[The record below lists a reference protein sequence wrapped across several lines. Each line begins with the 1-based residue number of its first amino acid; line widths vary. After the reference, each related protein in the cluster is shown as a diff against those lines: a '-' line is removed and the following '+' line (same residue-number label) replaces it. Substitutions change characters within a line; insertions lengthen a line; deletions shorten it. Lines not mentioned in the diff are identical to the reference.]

1 MAAPTFYGVEEF
13 FQTLK
18 PFAEQHGKNFV
29 SWADAA
35 DSSQRA
41 QMLHG
46 KTGIEGHYDIAKA
59 LIALKPGL
67 AFSKPDVKQVLWK
80 VHESQVA
87 AQALGWPERKSEI
100 DQWHAETL
108 NRIRNMTRA
117 IGQGLLKSKGNKK
130 KPYWVL
136 KILDETEEIDC
147 EAAAKADA
155 PEAAPGGQ
163 VVSSSVCANYSDAIF
178 SFDAELLLPVAEFPS
193 GAKMPG
199 LPIDVGD
206 CKEAGYVIAA
216 WPDGF
221 TARMPKISIEQLER
235 WTAKAHT
242 CKGILW
248 EAVHKVT
255 KHALTVR
262 QKVDHRL
269 IVVLMEQQKQ
279 VCMIKAASFGSVTGG
294 EKIPLPSDNPTLL
307 KAVEFM
313 GRVGE
318 KYAAGEVERDGLK
331 RLKDTMARSEGINLT
346 AKLIEEAPQGQAD
359 KAKEEGPEQVGGKA
373 DERDEGLAG
382 LVSALGWPV
391 MKRPAARAP
400 LALAPQA
407 KKKKEEKKK
416 EEKKEEKKKEENEEK
431 QEEVE
436 AGAQGAWQGWFVG
449 PGDDYSSLS
458 EAWVIAALQSS

>member
-1 MAAPTFYGVEEF
+1 MVWRSSSRCSS
-13 FQTLK
+13 LV
-18 PFAEQHGKNFV
+18 AEKHGKNFV
-29 SWADAA
+29 SWHDAA

-87 AQALGWPERKSEI
+87 AAALGWPERKSEI
-100 DQWHAETL
+100 DQWLAETL

-130 KPYWVL
+130 KPDWVL
-136 KILDETEEIDC
+136 KILDETGETDC
-147 EAAAKADA
+147 EAATKAKEKEVDA
-155 PEAAPGGQ
+155 PEAAPGGK
-163 VVSSSVCANYSDAIF
+163 VVSSSGCAEYSDATI

-206 CKEAGYVIAA
+206 CKVAGYVFAT

-221 TARMPKISIEQLER
+221 TARLPKISIEQLER

-248 EAVHKVT
+248 EGVHKVT

-262 QKVDHRL
+262 QQVDHRL

-294 EKIPLPSDNPTLL
+294 EKIPLPSDNETLL

-359 KAKEEGPEQVGGKA
+359 KAKEEGEEQVGGKA

-382 LVSALGWPV
+382 LVGLLG
-391 MKRPAARAP
+391 
-400 LALAPQA
+400 
-407 KKKKEEKKK
+407 
-416 EEKKEEKKKEENEEK
+416 
-431 QEEVE
+431 
-436 AGAQGAWQGWFVG
+436 
-449 PGDDYSSLS
+449 
-458 EAWVIAALQSS
+458 